1 MRTCINAISWLVQA
15 FACNRYDA
23 AQYELGEMFRKGLF
37 TDSVELFLARK

>member
-1 MRTCINAISWLVQA
+1 MRYPGWSKPLLSIGST
-15 FACNRYDA
+15 CNRYDA